1 MAAERATILTWLSD
15 LSAAIITDA
24 VDLADFANR
33 VTAARNLTAA
43 EFSSEAL
50 QLTRIAAESVAGP
63 EDFGRFVAPSDLND
77 ASTIAAFTVL
87 VSIGLAIAGPRIA
100 WPSRPRARAARDTM
114 VAAGEA
120 ALAVAAGFGANG
132 SDLYGWLAGL
142 NAMAVRVVS
151 NIAADAVPLVRV
163 ETGVSLPSSVL
174 AYKLYGDAARAEGL
188 VDIARSMTP
197 MLMPSVFEALES

>member
-1 MAAERATILTWLSD
+1 
-15 LSAAIITDA
+15 
-24 VDLADFANR
+24 
-33 VTAARNLTAA
+33 
-43 EFSSEAL
+43 
-50 QLTRIAAESVAGP
+50 
-63 EDFGRFVAPSDLND
+63 
-77 ASTIAAFTVL
+77 
-87 VSIGLAIAGPRIA
+87 
-100 WPSRPRARAARDTM
+100 

-174 AYKLYGDAARAEGL
+174 AYKLYGDATRAEGL